1 MTQEEVADIQRK
13 MEDAMIAVENAIGE
27 CVTEL
32 DPDDL
37 LDAGTHILGDK
48 HPAVRNLRKWIKKLD
63 HGIDS
68 RVKQYDI
75 NATYT
80 SVFDGEV
87 ICTSDCMFNT
97 KTRNCFDIE
106 LADNEDDAENA
117 DAMTDE
123 YVTVDGKQLRKSD
136 GVTFDY

>member
-27 CVTEL
+27 CITEL
-32 DPDDL
+32 DADDL
-37 LDAGTHILGDK
+37 LEAGTHILGEK
-48 HPAVRNLRKWIKKLD
+48 HPAVRNLRKWMKKLD

-68 RVKQYDI
+68 RAKQYDI

-87 ICTSDCMFNT
+87 VCTSDCMFNT